1 MRLDHI
7 VIHIDND
14 PVRLHAMKNSLPEL
28 GYPFDPQRGKGNN
41 EFKTSNINIGS
52 EYLEIIRLLKP
63 NAKSWMPL
71 WARNYDN
78 GQRGAY
84 CIFLEVD
91 DVERA
96 GVALKKAGVRAR
108 GPATLTYP
116 TLFGMLRQE
125 APYIIYYLP
134 TFPDSALQLALMQYK
149 PRGRESTQAG
159 LVPNASQNGIS
170 GIRRAEIDLPNLNES
185 MDMLIQL
192 FPDLHL
198 EGNNWST
205 QLEKQR
211 LIFRQ
216 SPNKDTRVQLSTVAT
231 QRSAVGRSFRIDNV
245 EVNTIGG

>member
-1 MRLDHI
+1 
-7 VIHIDND
+7 
-14 PVRLHAMKNSLPEL
+14 
-28 GYPFDPQRGKGNN
+28 
-41 EFKTSNINIGS
+41 
-52 EYLEIIRLLKP
+52 
-63 NAKSWMPL
+63 
-71 WARNYDN
+71 
-78 GQRGAY
+78 
-84 CIFLEVD
+84 
-91 DVERA
+91 
-96 GVALKKAGVRAR
+96 
-108 GPATLTYP
+108 
-116 TLFGMLRQE
+116 MLRKE

-216 SPNKDTRVQLSTVAT
+216 SANKDTRVQLTTVAT
-231 QRSAVGRSFRIDNV
+231 QRSAAQWDALSGLIMSKPIQLVDNQV
-245 EVNTIGG
+245 